1 MTFFILVIR
10 PAGWDSCQKKQNK
23 TQTSVNFKCLP
34 KVEVHC
40 TSSTVEALKNTYRK
54 ASTSND
60 HWDSNDTIKVYYP
73 ILLCSSTGHLHP
85 PKITSTSIAQTITSQ
100 DWNNLL
106 HFENNFLPHITI
118 ISRLCR
124 FHLSYRRK
132 NEKKGCL
139 KYSNHCFFRRIL
151 LLLFFR
157 DSRAANRRR
166 RIPAVSRIK
175 LKFTEHA
182 QQNAPLLICRCF
194 LAHTNGYSSYTHN
207 RTCALPSAPP
217 FRYVMAKIVP
227 VVQLAV
233 HAKSSTLYG
242 RSYGRTSKF
251 SRRDGL
257 LLFCIVMG
265 LRCARFASA

>member
-1 MTFFILVIR
+1 MIHV
-10 PAGWDSCQKKQNK
+10 KKNK
-23 TQTSVNFKCLP
+23 TKQTSVNFKFLP
-34 KVEVHC
+34 KLEVHC

-60 HWDSNDTIKVYYP
+60 HRDSNDTIKVYYP

-85 PKITSTSIAQTITSQ
+85 PKITSTSIAQTITRQ
-100 DWNNLL
+100 DSNNFL
-106 HFENNFLPHITI
+106 HFENNFLPHITQSFQDFTASI
-118 ISRLCR
+118 QK
-124 FHLSYRRK
+124 K

-139 KYSNHCFFRRIL
+139 EYSNHCFFRRIL

-182 QQNAPLLICRCF
+182 QKNAPLLICRCF
-194 LAHTNGYSSYTHN
+194 LAHTNEYSSYTRN
-207 RTCALPSAPP
+207 RTCALPSPSP
-217 FRYVMAKIVP
+217 FHYVMAKIVP
-227 VVQLAV
+227 VVQLTV

-242 RSYGRTSKF
+242 RSYVQIF
-251 SRRDGL
+251 SAWWVTTISYSYGATLRAL
-257 LLFCIVMG
+257 CFCIIIANCKNN
-265 LRCARFASA
+265 LF